1 MIGARCGLTACL
13 LGAGLALVA
22 QSSHSAPLT
31 AANDVRSHGCET
43 AGSRTPLRAPLRTPL
58 FYSVKLEQAAKRY
71 SQGAPLQKAA
81 ADSGYL
87 AAEIA
92 GIHLSGPA
100 SDAEI
105 EQMLKQR
112 DCRTLLNP
120 KMREFAAVRRGREI
134 WMVIAAPVALPERG
148 DAASLGKVVLDL
160 VNSARSSGRR
170 CGGKY
175 FVAAGPLALD
185 PMLTQAA
192 LQHSRDMAEHD
203 AFDHRGSDGSSPAAR
218 IERAGFK
225 EHRIVGENIAAGA
238 MTPTEVV
245 QGWLASPA
253 HCENIMDGRFT
264 LLGVAYAENLHTQS
278 GVFWTQDFAA
288 RRLPERR

>member
-1 MIGARCGLTACL
+1 
-13 LGAGLALVA
+13 V
-22 QSSHSAPLT
+22 
-31 AANDVRSHGCET
+31 
-43 AGSRTPLRAPLRTPL
+43 RTPL

-71 SQGAPLQKAA
+71 SQGSALQKAA

-100 SDAEI
+100 SDAEV
-105 EQMLKQR
+105 ERMLIKH
-112 DCRTLLNP
+112 DCPTLQDA

-134 WMVIAAPVALPERG
+134 WMVLAAPVTLPARG
-148 DAASLGKVVLDL
+148 DAASVSSEVLNL
-160 VNSARSSGRR
+160 VNAARSAGRR

-175 FVAAGPLALD
+175 FAPVAPLTLD

-203 AFDHRGSDGSSPAAR
+203 AFDHRGYDGSSPATR

-225 EHRIVGENIAAGA
+225 NHRLVGENIAAGA
-238 MTPTEVV
+238 TTAPEVTH
-245 QGWLASPA
+245 GWLASPA

-264 LLGVAYAENLHTQS
+264 LLGVAYAENLHTPS

-288 RRLPERR
+288 PRLAAPR

>member
-1 MIGARCGLTACL
+1 V
-13 LGAGLALVA
+13 LGAATALALATQRV
-22 QSSHSAPLT
+22 QSAPLT
-31 AANDVRSHGCET
+31 AANDVRSHGCE
-43 AGSRTPLRAPLRTPL
+43 APGSRTPLRTPMRAPLT
-58 FYSVKLEQAAKRY
+58 YSAKLEQAAKRY
-71 SQGAPLQKAA
+71 SQGASLQKAA

-100 SDAEI
+100 SDAEV
-105 EQMLKQR
+105 EQMLIER
-112 DCRTLLNP
+112 DCRTLLDP
-120 KMREFAAVRRGREI
+120 KMREFAAVQRGREI
-134 WMVIAAPVALPERG
+134 WMVLAAPVELPARG
-148 DAASLGKVVLDL
+148 DAASVGKVVLDL
-160 VNSARSSGRR
+160 VNSARGSGRR

-175 FVAAGPLALD
+175 FAAAAPLALD

-203 AFDHRGSDGSSPAAR
+203 AFDHRGHDGSSPATR
-218 IERAGFK
+218 VERAGFK

-238 MTPTEVV
+238 MTATEVV

-253 HCENIMDGRFT
+253 HCENIMDDRFT
-264 LLGVAYAENLHTQS
+264 SLGVAYAENLHSQS

-288 RRLPERR
+288 PRLPARR